1 MEEYFFHLLSY
12 LIPLII
18 RLDFS
23 LNQIRSKFKLVFKV
37 RLSLSK
43 KFNFICLN
51 EKLLKMMKN
60 AFYFVL
66 QIFTFLSWCF
76 GYVQNWLEKE
86 KNLQELKGALWSLR
100 QFLATESPLKM
111 IKHAFYFSSF
121 SRSQVQKKGL
131 IRKISLISKLMT
143 SHIRQ
148 KSQSIQIAQYLK
160 K

>member
-43 KFNFICLN
+43 KFDFIYLN

-60 AFYFVL
+60 AFYIVL
-66 QIFTFLSWCF
+66 QIFTFLS
-76 GYVQNWLEKE
+76 
-86 KNLQELKGALWSLR
+86 
-100 QFLATESPLKM
+100 
-111 IKHAFYFSSF
+111 
-121 SRSQVQKKGL
+121 
-131 IRKISLISKLMT
+131 
-143 SHIRQ
+143 
-148 KSQSIQIAQYLK
+148 
-160 K
+160 